1 MAEHIEGWPYVV
13 ILEGQEAARFPNGE
27 AGKADAE
34 HYSEITEGCVVDT
47 TPAPRIPDDAKFIHW
62 LDEGGAPYYA
72 RRDDN
77 RLWETDLGS
86 FITQE
91 DLLGDDWAKN
101 AEIIVLDKR

>member
-13 ILEGQEAARFPNGE
+13 MWGNYEAARFPADE
-27 AGKADAE
+27 WGKENAKTYAKE
-34 HYSEITEGCVVDT
+34 SVGSVIDT
-47 TPAPRIPDDAKFIHW
+47 TPVPRIPEDAKFIHW
-62 LDEGGAPYYA
+62 VDEGGAPYYA
-72 RRDDN
+72 RRDGD
-77 RLWETDLGS
+77 LWETDLGS